1 MILRGAFLETF
12 REYVDNSSI
21 SGVKQMWEPKS
32 GVKQR
37 LTWAVIFVIMT
48 AAMVYF
54 LHTVWYDSLGKPL
67 VVTMDSS
74 TYPIS
79 KIDFPA
85 VAICNINRIST
96 RALINYTKLIYPLL
110 AKQNESFAEVLAFCS
125 QLGRLI
131 DYTYNTTLRNHPFVD
146 AFNSQLNN
154 TKELVTIM
162 KMLAPSCDDMLMKC
176 YWGGKQQKCKNI
188 FSVRRT
194 IHGHCCVFNY
204 ILDYDSADRPDRTL
218 DTAKQQRRAG
228 KYFGLHVLLDSMADD
243 YSYNLYSRKGFEIL
257 IFDPTHYPDPNG
269 GRVIQRTVQPD
280 QEVFIKIVSTKQI
293 ATKEVRKY
301 PERTRQCLF
310 HNEKREQF
318 RKMYSYS
325 ACVVNCRV
333 RTIQSLCK
341 CTPFYLPV
349 SLKGG
354 RVCTFDNLQCLNK
367 YKEKLFYLY
376 PMGETNF
383 DGLEIEA
390 VDSLN
395 CPECLPDCE
404 HTQHFTEYIKFQTK
418 PNSFKDK
425 LLPKNVIRDVNT
437 TGKCMISI
445 YQSTHYGVLNRLD
458 VVSYWF
464 EVVSNIGGFY
474 GVLIGYSIIS
484 IPEICYFFIF
494 RFSVRIYNFYA
505 T

>member
-1 MILRGAFLETF
+1 MYI
-12 REYVDNSSI
+12 I
-21 SGVKQMWEPKS
+21 
-32 GVKQR
+32 
-37 LTWAVIFVIMT
+37 
-48 AAMVYF
+48 
-54 LHTVWYDSLGKPL
+54 
-67 VVTMDSS
+67 
-74 TYPIS
+74 
-79 KIDFPA
+79 
-85 VAICNINRIST
+85 
-96 RALINYTKLIYPLL
+96 KL
-110 AKQNESFAEVLAFCS
+110 Q
-125 QLGRLI
+125 
-131 DYTYNTTLRNHPFVD
+131 
-146 AFNSQLNN
+146 
-154 TKELVTIM
+154 
-162 KMLAPSCDDMLMKC
+162 
-176 YWGGKQQKCKNI
+176 
-188 FSVRRT
+188 
-194 IHGHCCVFNY
+194 
-204 ILDYDSADRPDRTL
+204 
-218 DTAKQQRRAG
+218 
-228 KYFGLHVLLDSMADD
+228 
-243 YSYNLYSRKGFEIL
+243 
-257 IFDPTHYPDPNG
+257 
-269 GRVIQRTVQPD
+269 
-280 QEVFIKIVSTKQI
+280 
-293 ATKEVRKY
+293 
-301 PERTRQCLF
+301 RQCLF
-310 HNEKREQF
+310 HDEKREKN

-354 RVCTFDNLQCLNK
+354 RVCSFDNLKCLNK

-404 HTQHFTEYIKFQTK
+404 HTQHFTEYIKFETK

-425 LLPKNVIRDVNT
+425 LLHKNVIRNVNT

-474 GVLIGYSIIS
+474 GVLIGYSILS